1 MAREW
6 GPHSINA
13 NAIAPGYIETEMAA
27 EFLQTEAGRRMVQG
41 LPRQRM
47 GAATDLDG
55 LLVLLCSDA
64 PARFINGS
72 VMVADDGLTSL

>member
-1 MAREW
+1 
-6 GPHSINA
+6 
-13 NAIAPGYIETEMAA
+13 
-27 EFLQTEAGRRMVQG
+27 MVEE

-47 GAATDLDG
+47 GEPTDLDA